1 MSSVNTSAAEAVPSG
16 ENVNF
21 DPSTVKKLTFIE
33 LIKKV
38 GPGIILTGIVI
49 GPGAITTASMIG
61 AQYGYSLLWLY
72 ILIAFMGA
80 TYVLVTYR
88 LSMLTG
94 MPTIHAIRTYYGKG
108 AAAFT
113 GFALFLTCCFFT
125 IGNISGT
132 GAGMNLVFG
141 IDWKLGATIMIGVL
155 IYCYFSKGVYSKIE
169 KGVGI
174 CVFGMI
180 VAFYVTLIGTGG
192 PNASAMVKG
201 FTVWKFPEG
210 SMATALGFLS
220 THAALTTGIYGTYL
234 GKEKKWKK
242 EDLFNGTL
250 LADSIAHVVCV
261 ILISGAIM
269 LVAAIVLN
277 PTQTVVKSPAQLAE
291 MLVPVMGNIAR
302 PIMGVALLGA
312 GFSSLLGNTQRGI
325 VLLNAGFDKDTSLEA
340 KSVRIGAFLV
350 LAVSAA
356 ICFLFGGSPV
366 QLIYIANL
374 ATAIATP
381 VSGAFIVLMIWRKD
395 TTAGYKAPTA
405 LRICMTICYIVC
417 LFLTAASLQKLIK

>member
-1 MSSVNTSAAEAVPSG
+1 MNHLNIANAEA
-16 ENVNF
+16 ETF
-21 DPSTVKKLTFIE
+21 DPSTIKKLTFGE

-72 ILIAFMGA
+72 ILIAFMGS

-94 MPTIHAIRTYYGKG
+94 MPTIHAIRKYYGKG

-132 GAGMNLVFG
+132 GAGMQLVFG
-141 IDWKLGATIMIGVL
+141 IDWKLGAMIMICVL

-174 CVFGMI
+174 CVLGMI
-180 VAFYVTLIGTGG
+180 VAFYITLVGTGG
-192 PNASAMVKG
+192 PSVSAMAKG
-201 FTVWKFPEG
+201 LSAWRFPEG

-234 GKEKKWKK
+234 GSEKKWKK

-250 LADSIAHVVCV
+250 LADSIAHVICV
-261 ILISGAIM
+261 ILISGAVM

-277 PTQTVVKSPAQLAE
+277 PTKTIVKSPAELAE
-291 MLVPVMGNIAR
+291 MLVPVMGSVAR
-302 PIMGVALLGA
+302 PIMGIALLGA
-312 GFSSLLGNTQRGI
+312 GFSSLLGNTQRGV
-325 VLLNAGFDKDTSLEA
+325 VLLNAGFDKPTSLED
-340 KSVRIGAFLV
+340 KSIKIGAFLV
-350 LAVSAA
+350 LAVSAV
-356 ICFLFGGSPV
+356 ICFMFGGSPV

-405 LRICMTICYIVC
+405 LRVCMTICYIVC
-417 LFLTAASLQKLIK
+417 LFLTFSSLQKLF

>member
-1 MSSVNTSAAEAVPSG
+1 MNDVNISSAEK
-16 ENVNF
+16 EIF
-21 DPSTVKKLTFIE
+21 DVSKVKKLTFLE
-33 LIKKV
+33 LMKKV

-72 ILIAFMGA
+72 ILIAFMGS

-94 MPTIHAIRTYYGKG
+94 LPTIHAIRKYYGKG

-113 GFALFLTCCFFT
+113 GLALFLTCCFFT

-132 GAGMNLVFG
+132 GAGMQLIFG
-141 IDWKLGATIMIGVL
+141 IDWKLGAMIMIAVL
-155 IYCYFSKGVYSKIE
+155 VYCYFSKGVYTKIE

-174 CVFGMI
+174 CVLGMI
-180 VAFYVTLIGTGG
+180 IAFYITLIGTGG
-192 PNASAMVKG
+192 PNAGAMVKG
-201 FTVWKFPEG
+201 LTTWKFPEG
-210 SMATALGFLS
+210 SLTTALGFLS

-234 GKEKKWKK
+234 GGEKKWKK
-242 EDLFNGTL
+242 EDLFNGTM
-250 LADSIAHVVCV
+250 LADSVAHVICV
-261 ILISGAIM
+261 ILISGAVM

-277 PTQTVVKSPAQLAE
+277 PTQTVVKSPAALAE
-291 MLVPVMGNIAR
+291 MLVPVMGSVAR

-312 GFSSLLGNTQRGI
+312 GFSSLLGNTQRGV
-325 VLLNAGFDKDTSLEA
+325 VLLNAGFDKPTSLED
-340 KSVRIGAFLV
+340 KSIRIGAFIV
-350 LAVSAA
+350 LAVSAV

-381 VSGAFIVLMIWRKD
+381 VAGAFIVLMIWRED
-395 TTAGYKAPTA
+395 TTEGIRPPTA
-405 LRICMTICYIVC
+405 LRVCMTICYIVC
-417 LFLTAASLQKLIK
+417 LFLTFSSLKQLL

>member
-1 MSSVNTSAAEAVPSG
+1 MNDENISG
-16 ENVNF
+16 AGTEVF
-21 DPSTVKKLTFIE
+21 DDAKVKKLSFLE
-33 LIKKV
+33 LIKKI

-72 ILIAFMGA
+72 ILIAFMGT

-94 MPTIHAIRTYYGKG
+94 MPTIHAIRHYYGKG

-132 GAGMNLVFG
+132 GAGMQLIFG
-141 IDWKLGATIMIGVL
+141 IDWKIGAMIMIAVL
-155 IYCYFSKGVYSKIE
+155 VYCYFSKGVYTKIE
-169 KGVGI
+169 KGVGL
-174 CVFGMI
+174 CVLGMI
-180 VAFYVTLIGTGG
+180 IAFYITLVGTGG
-192 PNASAMVKG
+192 PDLGAMAKG
-201 FTVWKFPEG
+201 FTTWKFPHG
-210 SMATALGFLS
+210 SLATALGFLS

-234 GKEKKWKK
+234 GSEKKWKK

-250 LADSIAHVVCV
+250 MADSIAHVIGVL
-261 ILISGAIM
+261 LISGAVM

-277 PTQTVVKSPAQLAE
+277 PTHTVVKSPAQLAE
-291 MLVPVMGNIAR
+291 MLVPVMGSIAR

-312 GFSSLLGNTQRGI
+312 GFSSLLGNTQRGV
-325 VLLNAGFDKDTSLEA
+325 VLLNAGFDKPTSLED
-340 KSVRIGAFLV
+340 KSIRIGAFLI
-350 LAVSAA
+350 LAVSAV

-366 QLIYIANL
+366 QLIFIANL

-395 TTAGYKAPTA
+395 TTAGYKPPTA
-405 LRICMTICYIVC
+405 LRICMTICYIAC
-417 LFLTAASLQKLIK
+417 LFLTLSSLKKLF